1 MIRFTKMDNM
11 AEVRFWKSFPQKG
24 KETNLLE
31 CVRTIAT
38 MCLEHEYLGMNSIC
52 VQMPIEVSGGTL
64 EGAIFNRDALYDWL
78 MKHNYIAWKLNDTGL
93 EILLS

>member
-1 MIRFTKMDNM
+1 M
-11 AEVRFWKSFPQKG
+11 
-24 KETNLLE
+24 LE

-52 VQMPIEVSGGTL
+52 VQMPIEMSGGTL

>member
-11 AEVRFWKSFPQKG
+11 AEARFWKSFPQKG

-38 MCLEHEYLGMNSIC
+38 ICLEHEYLGMNSIC